1 MAKLILYSGKGGVG
15 KSTTSAAS
23 AYHWAGQ
30 GYKTLLVS
38 TDPAHSTEDVLGTP
52 VGSSATP
59 IATNLWAM
67 NIDSC
72 AKARG
77 FQEQF
82 QNNMDNTV
90 AKWFPGFD
98 PEILSDWASFPGMDE
113 VFALEELMHLVEGI
127 EYDLIVY
134 DTAPT
139 GHTLKALTAPDAMN
153 KFLLRILRMKSR
165 IENIK
170 SIFLKKNDT
179 DKLVA
184 LLEETITKIDKFKA
198 LLRNEDFVSIN
209 LVGIPTEAGY
219 QECIK
224 TIKYLQDQGFVIHNL
239 VINNIIPTFD
249 EPTWEAAASN
259 KAVALLKMERE
270 NQQPYITKFNTVTNR
285 ENIKLTGVSKL
296 PFQPMGDRLP
306 EFAKFLWK
314 DGGMVFEPEHSV
326 KQENGDDLVRL
337 RLRFPHSG
345 KVVLNDRSYKIDY
358 NEYPIPLPLDLL
370 VATPRKQKTSQGATY
385 TYKV

>member
-184 LLEETITKIDKFKA
+184 LLEETITKIDKVQSPTQKRRF
-198 LLRNEDFVSIN
+198 RQHQPRRYPYRSRISRMHQNHQ
-209 LVGIPTEAGY
+209 IPSR
-219 QECIK
+219 
-224 TIKYLQDQGFVIHNL
+224 
-239 VINNIIPTFD
+239 P
-249 EPTWEAAASN
+249 
-259 KAVALLKMERE
+259 
-270 NQQPYITKFNTVTNR
+270 
-285 ENIKLTGVSKL
+285 
-296 PFQPMGDRLP
+296 
-306 EFAKFLWK
+306 
-314 DGGMVFEPEHSV
+314 
-326 KQENGDDLVRL
+326 RL
-337 RLRFPHSG
+337 RHPQPCH
-345 KVVLNDRSYKIDY
+345 
-358 NEYPIPLPLDLL
+358 
-370 VATPRKQKTSQGATY
+370 KQHHPDIR
-385 TYKV
+385 